1 LHFFHTYPIQAIW
14 KAALPFLPP
23 SYVPA
28 NPEHDLRWA
37 IDCSYKAKPV
47 HEEPSPNKL
56 TRQII
61 YILTSY
67 VYFFV
72 PRKTHPYSPTPRCIR
87 GVFLFRVPFESNL
100 LNIFIFF
107 LFRFHRSSWI
117 SLNNVLSLNN
127 GQHDSFFTFKPI
139 SCSLTR
145 FGLKYFVTK
154 YGGNLSFYVLET
166 LF

>member
-1 LHFFHTYPIQAIW
+1 MLISNGLLQLFTCMNSSFIFSYISHPSN
-14 KAALPFLPP
+14 LERCRPFLPP

-28 NPEHDLRWA
+28 NPEYGLRWA

-72 PRKTHPYSPTPRCIR
+72 PRKIHPYSPTPRRIR

-107 LFRFHRSSWI
+107 
-117 SLNNVLSLNN
+117 
-127 GQHDSFFTFKPI
+127 
-139 SCSLTR
+139 
-145 FGLKYFVTK
+145 YFVSTDPLGYPK
-154 YGGNLSFYVLET
+154 ITF
-166 LF
+166 